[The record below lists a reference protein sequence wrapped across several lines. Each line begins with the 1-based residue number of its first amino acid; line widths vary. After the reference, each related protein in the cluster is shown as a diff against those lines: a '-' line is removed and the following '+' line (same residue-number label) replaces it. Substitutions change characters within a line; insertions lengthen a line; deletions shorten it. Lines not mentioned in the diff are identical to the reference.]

1 MQVNNAGS
9 WSWFSS
15 AFKGN
20 ISSSLVL
27 FIALC
32 SSMQLLTKDPFG
44 KISSWEVRKG
54 GRQCLKIF
62 NFHIFQQWQWEVAKL
77 APSQGCQ
84 DDGWNHLSVKLILAR
99 CFSAKKRYL
108 PISWQNIKTNNFYF
122 QFTCNSKKT
131 SWHRSEFRLSEFCFC
146 QGMSM
151 ADKNIFRDGAELTE
165 KNSRLCQWWLADLTT
180 SPESG
185 MNVQRW

>member
-1 MQVNNAGS
+1 MFEFRTGVLELTWRRGS
-9 WSWFSS
+9 SKWIFR
-15 AFKGN
+15 FK
-20 ISSSLVL
+20 SR
-27 FIALC
+27 
-32 SSMQLLTKDPFG
+32 TDG
-44 KISSWEVRKG
+44 KKWY
-54 GRQCLKIF
+54 QNQLKIF
-62 NFHIFQQWQWEVAKL
+62 NDYISQQWQWEVAKL

-84 DDGWNHLSVKLILAR
+84 DDGWKHLSVKLLLAR

-108 PISWQNIKTNNFYF
+108 RILWQKHKVEIINCYF
-122 QFTCNSKKT
+122 QFTCHSKKT

-180 SPESG
+180 APESG